1 MRLYVNKYAL
11 QDFYGRYGYEYH
23 ESEGNGG
30 DPYITDSEGNEVATA
45 PHHDKD
51 YFEGDDAKA
60 MNRLADQL
68 KSQGIL
74 SDMDDGDMDDGDDEN
89 DADYTA
95 TDDEDDGGYDGADDG
110 YEDDDIVSD
119 EDADDDEDAADD
131 GEY

>member
-23 ESEGNGG
+23 ESEGDGG

-74 SDMDDGDMDDGDDEN
+74 SDMDDGDMDDGDDGGYD
-89 DADYTA
+89 DADGLVSE
-95 TDDEDDGGYDGADDG
+95 DDEDDKY
-110 YEDDDIVSD
+110 
-119 EDADDDEDAADD
+119 
-131 GEY
+131 

>member
-23 ESEGNGG
+23 ELEGDGG

-68 KSQGIL
+68 KSQGVL
-74 SDMDDGDMDDGDDEN
+74 SDMDDGDMDDGD
-89 DADYTA
+89 
-95 TDDEDDGGYDGADDG
+95 TDDDDGYDGDGG
-110 YEDDDIVSD
+110 YEDDDGLISD
-119 EDADDDEDAADD
+119 DDGDTDDDDED
-131 GEY
+131 

>member
-23 ESEGNGG
+23 ESEGDGG

-60 MNRLADQL
+60 MDRLADQL

-74 SDMDDGDMDDGDDEN
+74 SDMDDGDMDDVDDGGLVSE
-89 DADYTA
+89 
-95 TDDEDDGGYDGADDG
+95 DDEDDKY
-110 YEDDDIVSD
+110 
-119 EDADDDEDAADD
+119 
-131 GEY
+131 

>member
-23 ESEGNGG
+23 ESEGDGG

-51 YFEGDDAKA
+51 YFEGDDARA

-74 SDMDDGDMDDGDDEN
+74 SDMDDGDMDDVDMDGSD
-89 DADYTA
+89 A
-95 TDDEDDGGYDGADDG
+95 TDDDEGADDTDDGDDG
-110 YEDDDIVSD
+110 YEDDGLAS
-119 EDADDDEDAADD
+119 EDDEDDK
-131 GEY
+131 Y